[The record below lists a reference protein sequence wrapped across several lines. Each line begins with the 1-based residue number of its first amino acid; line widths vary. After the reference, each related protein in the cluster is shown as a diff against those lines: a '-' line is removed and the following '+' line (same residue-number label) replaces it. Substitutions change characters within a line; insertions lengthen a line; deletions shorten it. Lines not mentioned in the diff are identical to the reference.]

1 MKKIVTASAIIA
13 LLASPAFAAKKQ
25 NRTDVSPQAR
35 AAQAKAIKPNA
46 AKPNTENNVM
56 WGDTVRG
63 ADPDP
68 FIRGSMTRG
77 LGNYGGD

>member
-1 MKKIVTASAIIA
+1 MKKIVAASAIIA

-35 AAQAKAIKPNA
+35 AAQAKAVKPNA
-46 AKPNTENNVM
+46 TQPNADHRIM

-63 ADPDP
+63 QDPDP
-68 FIRGSMTRG
+68 FIRGSIMRG